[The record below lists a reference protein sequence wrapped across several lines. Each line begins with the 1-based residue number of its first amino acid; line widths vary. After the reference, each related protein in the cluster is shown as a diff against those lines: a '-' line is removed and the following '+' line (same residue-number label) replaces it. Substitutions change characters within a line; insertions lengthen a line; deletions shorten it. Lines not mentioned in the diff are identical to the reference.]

1 MLLITVP
8 TLSVESKFLMKLF
21 LDKKFNEL
29 FSCRYFNYNYIE
41 KYLSENLTS
50 LTFYHFIMEQL
61 NVQ

>member
-1 MLLITVP
+1 MN
-8 TLSVESKFLMKLF
+8 F
-21 LDKKFNEL
+21 
-29 FSCRYFNYNYIE
+29 FSCPYFNYNYIE